1 LFSWIYDIPSLLA
14 IVLFGAG
21 FVLIFWLGIL
31 ILHPFIRKLLPPEP
45 GLNATLTMYLQY
57 FGIIYG
63 LLLGLLA
70 VGAYQNHAET
80 RRAVVAEAAS
90 LAALY
95 HDISEYP
102 EPYRTDLR
110 SLVREYTRFTIE
122 DVWPKQRQGI
132 MPELS
137 GPNPVAGIYKRMA
150 QFEPGTEGQD
160 AIHQTALKQFN
171 SFIEARRARLYR
183 VSSGMPRVMWY
194 TVALGALVNMIFLWL
209 FEPQGEHPSLLGGLV
224 SFFTATMIYLIAILD
239 TLFRGE
245 IGVSPE
251 ALQLVYQQMKDD

>member
-194 TVALGALVNMIFLWL
+194 TVALGALVNMIFL
-209 FEPQGEHPSLLGGLV
+209 
-224 SFFTATMIYLIAILD
+224 
-239 TLFRGE
+239 
-245 IGVSPE
+245 
-251 ALQLVYQQMKDD
+251 

>member
-1 LFSWIYDIPSLLA
+1 MFSWIYDVPSLLA

-80 RRAVVAEAAS
+80 RRAVVGEAAS

-95 HDISEYP
+95 RDISEYP

-110 SLVREYTRFTIE
+110 NLVREYARFTIE
-122 DVWPKQRQGI
+122 DAWPKQRKGL
-132 MPELS
+132 MPELG
-137 GPNPVAGIYKRMA
+137 GPNPVAGIYQHMD
-150 QFEPGTEGQD
+150 QFEPSTEGKD

-171 SFIEARRARLYR
+171 SLRAAPASTGSRRACP
-183 VSSGMPRVMWY
+183 VSCGTRWRS
-194 TVALGALVNMIFLWL
+194 AL
-209 FEPQGEHPSLLGGLV
+209 
-224 SFFTATMIYLIAILD
+224 
-239 TLFRGE
+239 
-245 IGVSPE
+245 
-251 ALQLVYQQMKDD
+251 

>member
-1 LFSWIYDIPSLLA
+1 
-14 IVLFGAG
+14 
-21 FVLIFWLGIL
+21 
-31 ILHPFIRKLLPPEP
+31 
-45 GLNATLTMYLQY
+45 
-57 FGIIYG
+57 
-63 LLLGLLA
+63 
-70 VGAYQNHAET
+70 
-80 RRAVVAEAAS
+80 
-90 LAALY
+90 
-95 HDISEYP
+95 
-102 EPYRTDLR
+102 
-110 SLVREYTRFTIE
+110 
-122 DVWPKQRQGI
+122 
-132 MPELS
+132 
-137 GPNPVAGIYKRMA
+137 MA

-209 FEPQGEHPSLLGGLV
+209 FDLRVSTHLLLGGLV

-239 TLFRGE
+239 TPFRGE

>member
-1 LFSWIYDIPSLLA
+1 LFSWIYDVPSLLA

-80 RRAVVAEAAS
+80 RRAVVGEAAS

-95 HDISEYP
+95 RDISEYP

-110 SLVREYTRFTIE
+110 NLVREYARFTIE
-122 DVWPKQRQGI
+122 DAWPKQRKGL
-132 MPELS
+132 MPELG

-150 QFEPGTEGQD
+150 QFEPSTEGQD

-209 FEPQGEHPSLLGGLV
+209 FDLRVSTHLLLGGLV

-239 TLFRGE
+239 TPFRGE
-245 IGVSPE
+245 SACRPRR
-251 ALQLVYQQMKDD
+251 YSWSTNR

>member
-1 LFSWIYDIPSLLA
+1 LFSWIYDVPSLLA
-14 IVLFGAG
+14 IILFGAG

-80 RRAVVAEAAS
+80 RRSVVAEAAS

-95 HDISEYP
+95 RDISEYP

-110 SLVREYTRFTIE
+110 KLVREYTRFTIE
-122 DVWPKQRQGI
+122 DAWPKQRQGI
-132 MPELS
+132 MPELE
-137 GPNPVAGIYKRMA
+137 GPNPVAGIYTRMA
-150 QFEPGTEGQD
+150 QFEPARQD
-160 AIHQTALKQFN
+160 
-171 SFIEARRARLYR
+171 RARSTR
-183 VSSGMPRVMWY
+183 RRSK
-194 TVALGALVNMIFLWL
+194 
-209 FEPQGEHPSLLGGLV
+209 SLIPLSKPAGRA
-224 SFFTATMIYLIAILD
+224 S
-239 TLFRGE
+239 
-245 IGVSPE
+245 IGSRQACLASCGTRWRSAPWST
-251 ALQLVYQQMKDD
+251 

>member
-1 LFSWIYDIPSLLA
+1 LFSWIYDVPLLLA

-21 FVLIFWLGIL
+21 FVLIL
-31 ILHPFIRKLLPPEP
+31 PFIRKLLPPEP
-45 GLNATLTMYLQY
+45 GLNVTLTMYLQY

-95 HDISEYP
+95 RDISEYP

-132 MPELS
+132 MPELG

-150 QFEPGTEGQD
+150 QFEPGTEGPD

-171 SFIEARRARLYR
+171 SFIEARREGLLGHASCHVVHGGARRL
-183 VSSGMPRVMWY
+183 GQHDLP
-194 TVALGALVNMIFLWL
+194 VAVR
-209 FEPQGEHPSLLGGLV
+209 PQSEHPSPAWRLGLV
-224 SFFTATMIYLIAILD
+224 FHGDHDLPDRDSRHALPGRNRSFARGVATGLPTD
-239 TLFRGE
+239 EG
-245 IGVSPE
+245 
-251 ALQLVYQQMKDD
+251 